1 MKGFVNIQRLLAD
14 HWVWRNSILG
24 HHWVDL
30 IMFAEYEEKSVYFG
44 GQQVLLKRGQQV
56 TTTRLLMARW
66 NTNPKMV
73 LKTLEIFEK
82 EKMIKCVKNNRMT
95 IITLRNYDKHQAG
108 LAAILGPNTD
118 DISDNISAKKLSKR
132 KRDGKQTKEEN
143 NTTIKK
149 DKQIIVVDEKERQKI
164 VSEVFFSEEKI
175 KEGCELFKITPQ
187 KYKELANEVLKEW
200 KFGNEQDWSVE
211 HFKNAMRVKHNISNS
226 KNEKLVEANENAKEN
241 KPNNG
246 RAGAGQVSRRNP
258 LERVSIR
265 GSEKNPDKS

>member
-118 DISDNISAKKLSKR
+118 DFSDTVSATNPSKR
-132 KRDGKQTKEEN
+132 KRDGKQTKEDN
-143 NTTIKK
+143 NITIKK
-149 DKQIIVVDEKERQKI
+149 DKQIIVVDETERQKI
-164 VSEVFFSEEKI
+164 VSEVFLNKNKI
-175 KEGCELFKITPQ
+175 KEGCELFGITPDE
-187 KYKELANEVLKEW
+187 YKGLVDEVVKEW
-200 KFGNEQDWSVE
+200 KFTNEEDWSVE
-211 HFKNAMRVKHNISNS
+211 HLRNIIRKKIKFQKKQEDKSRPKTKPSVVK
-226 KNEKLVEANENAKEN
+226 KEN
-241 KPNNG
+241 NDEEED
-246 RAGAGQVSRRNP
+246 P
-258 LERVSIR
+258 LSKVIVLN
-265 GSEKNPDKS
+265 KDTND

>member
-30 IMFAEYEEKSVYFG
+30 IMFAEYEEKTVYFG

-82 EKMIKCVKNNRMT
+82 EDMIKCVKNNRMT
-95 IITLRNYDKHQAG
+95 IITLSNYDKHQSA

-118 DISDNISAKKLSKR
+118 DYLGAFSSNNQSKR
-132 KRDGKQTKEEN
+132 KRIGKQTKEYN
-143 NTTIKK
+143 NTTKQEDKK
-149 DKQIIVVDEKERQKI
+149 NIVVDDAERQRI
-164 VSEVFFSEEKI
+164 VSEVFLNKDKVI
-175 KEGCELFKITPQ
+175 EGCELFEITKE
-187 KYKELANEVLKEW
+187 KYK
-200 KFGNEQDWSVE
+200 
-211 HFKNAMRVKHNISNS
+211 
-226 KNEKLVEANENAKEN
+226 KLVEEVVKDWKFTNEDEWTIEHLRNSIRVKLNYNKQNKRNGEN
-241 KPNNG
+241 SKKIKRDDERTG
-246 RAGAGQVSRRNP
+246 TGQDASGDP
-258 LERVSIR
+258 LERVTIR
-265 GSEKNPDKS
+265 SSKKRTDIS